1 MNTVFCRHVRVDG
14 ERCSAY
20 AMRAATHCFFHSELN
35 RRHQRL
41 TRMQA
46 EPALVPAGEPAILT
60 PLNGDGTRE
69 PQLVLPTQPNPG
81 QPAPELSLDL
91 PPLEDA
97 AAIQVA
103 VSMVVSALGANRI
116 DTRRASAILYG
127 LQVASSNAE
136 YIAPAD
142 PHRLVVDTIT
152 LPTGELL
159 APDVDPRNLH
169 KDDVLKFR
177 KYLAST
183 AQADHAA

>member
-14 ERCSAY
+14 ERCAAY
-20 AMRAATHCFFHSELN
+20 AMRGAIHCFFHSELN

-46 EPALVPAGEPAILT
+46 EPALVPAVEATILT

-69 PQLVLPTQPNPG
+69 PQLVRPTPN
-81 QPAPELSLDL
+81 QPAPELSLEL

-103 VSMVVSALGANRI
+103 LSIVVSALGANRI

-142 PHRLVVDTIT
+142 RDRLVVDTIT
-152 LPTGELL
+152 LPTGEIL
-159 APDVDPRNLH
+159 APDVDPSHLYTS
-169 KDDVLKFR
+169 DILKFR

-183 AQADHAA
+183 ARAAPAAQGS